1 MAHSS
6 QPIAHSSQFTAA
18 AKCIQNL
25 KIYVNIKS
33 ILSITKNM
41 TSGNMIIENQQS
53 ERSLLSPGQGFAL
66 CLQKNNNLITT
77 ILIISSIINKRGILP
92 N

>member
-1 MAHSS
+1 
-6 QPIAHSSQFTAA
+6 
-18 AKCIQNL
+18 
-25 KIYVNIKS
+25 
-33 ILSITKNM
+33 M